1 VAESRRFAASA
12 PGSGQV
18 DRAGLGGAGGDT
30 RGRIRGGPRTLSLLA
45 IGLALAVGAAAGG
58 LSGLL
63 GIGGGTVLV
72 PFLYLLMANPQWS
85 GVFVDP
91 AQHATFAHATSLAVI
106 APTAL
111 SGLLAFRRHGL
122 VDWNVIVPLGMAAAV
137 AAVAGAQLAVLVPS
151 DVLKVLFGALLLW
164 IGGRMFGGRGRKRA
178 GADEAW
184 EGEGE
189 RPPGSAALRPGAAL
203 LGGGVVGMLSAL
215 LGIGG
220 GVVAVPILHRWAR
233 MDLHRITAA
242 SIGIV
247 GFAAPAGILSYAW
260 AGRGAAGL
268 PPGSLGFVSVPLA
281 LALIPG
287 AVLMAPLGARLNRRL
302 PVRTL
307 RRLFGVFLLAMGVR
321 LLWVYLPALARGI

>member
-1 VAESRRFAASA
+1 
-12 PGSGQV
+12 
-18 DRAGLGGAGGDT
+18 
-30 RGRIRGGPRTLSLLA
+30 
-45 IGLALAVGAAAGG
+45 
-58 LSGLL
+58 
-63 GIGGGTVLV
+63 V

-91 AQHATFAHATSLAVI
+91 AQHATLAHATSLAVI

-122 VDWNVIVPLGMAAAV
+122 VDWNIVVPLGMAAAV
-137 AAVAGAQLAVLVPS
+137 AAAAGAQLAVHVPS

-164 IGGRMFGGRGRKRA
+164 VGGRMFAGQGRARA
-178 GADEAW
+178 R
-184 EGEGE
+184 EGEEEGGE

-260 AGRGAAGL
+260 AGQGVAGL
-268 PPGSLGFVSVPLA
+268 PPGSMGFVSIPLA

-287 AVLMAPLGARLNRRL
+287 AVLMAPLGARWNRRL
-302 PVRTL
+302 PVNTL
-307 RRLFGVFLLAMGVR
+307 RRLFGAFLLTMGLR
-321 LLWVYLPALARGI
+321 LVWVYLPALAAG

>member
-1 VAESRRFAASA
+1 
-12 PGSGQV
+12 
-18 DRAGLGGAGGDT
+18 
-30 RGRIRGGPRTLSLLA
+30 
-45 IGLALAVGAAAGG
+45 
-58 LSGLL
+58 
-63 GIGGGTVLV
+63 VLV

-91 AQHATFAHATSLAVI
+91 AQHATLAHATSLAVI

-122 VDWNVIVPLGMAAAV
+122 VDWNIVVPLGMAAAV
-137 AAVAGAQLAVLVPS
+137 AAAAGAQLAVHVPS

-164 IGGRMFGGRGRKRA
+164 VGGRMLAGQGGARVRA
-178 GADEAW
+178 AEEKGEA
-184 EGEGE
+184 

-260 AGRGAAGL
+260 AGQGVAGL
-268 PPGSLGFVSVPLA
+268 PPGSMGFVSIPLA

-302 PVRTL
+302 PVNTL
-307 RRLFGVFLLAMGVR
+307 RRLFGAFLLTMGLR
-321 LLWVYLPALARGI
+321 LVWVYLPALVAG